1 MKIKALTLLILIVIT
16 TFLYNVVGGHLL
28 FSFQKEQKWVYAMQ
42 KTSNF
47 KILKLNASIYTFVDD
62 ADFENI
68 NENITIKHKIYHVFK
83 KKIQDNILY
92 LYYLPNKLETEK
104 SINLKKIIDSD
115 LNENSGLNK
124 KPLEKLFKSLIKDYV
139 FVSDYDLDLP
149 KNINYSIVQ
158 QYISLTRTTLSGYI
172 RLAFSPPKMI

>member
-1 MKIKALTLLILIVIT
+1 MKIKALILLILIVTT

-28 FSFQKEQKWVYAMQ
+28 VSFQKEQKWVNKMQ
-42 KTSNF
+42 KTSNY

-68 NENITIKHKIYHVFK
+68 NENITLNHKVYHVFK

-104 SINLKKIIDSD
+104 TIGLKKMIDSE
-115 LNENSGLNK
+115 LFENNGLNK
-124 KPLEKLFKSLIKDYV
+124 KPLEKLFKSFIKDYV
-139 FVSDYDLDLP
+139 FTTNYDLNVP
-149 KNINYSIVQ
+149 KNFNFSVVQ
-158 QYISLTRTTLSGYI
+158 QYISLTKTTFSGFL
-172 RLAFSPPKMI
+172 RLAFSPPKLV